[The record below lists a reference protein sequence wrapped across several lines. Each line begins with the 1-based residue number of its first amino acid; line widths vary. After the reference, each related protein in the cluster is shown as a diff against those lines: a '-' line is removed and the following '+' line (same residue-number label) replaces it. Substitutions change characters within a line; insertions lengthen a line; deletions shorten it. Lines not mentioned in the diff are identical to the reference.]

1 MGLKK
6 RSIVVPPLLHSSST
20 EPLHPFLPQLLEMLR
35 SVNLGKAHGVQGK
48 GHCTERGIVQKQA
61 GPFPLQKKQ
70 TSLACL
76 GLNLKPKP
84 AATSSPPPAHRAG
97 RRQHGAP
104 WTRVR
109 RSGSAA
115 HSPSAR
121 PAPPLPAGGTAA
133 AAGPSAPSPV
143 PFPPA
148 EHADGPEEQG
158 GGGGRPAAGAERQR
172 LGAHRLRWGRGGK
185 VSPVLLLRAG
195 AERGRPALPA
205 HQRAR
210 GAGFGCSELN
220 LASGARGE
228 PAGSSP
234 GSAPRRGG
242 SRPPAPGLGAAAGTG
257 KQPARDDPG
266 GTPEGTRRG
275 LGTSRSPAS
284 GVCGGGSAPAGPPGL
299 AVLGWCGEW
308 GW

>member
-1 MGLKK
+1 MFRNRQARFK
-6 RSIVVPPLLHSSST
+6 
-20 EPLHPFLPQLLEMLR
+20 
-35 SVNLGKAHGVQGK
+35 
-48 GHCTERGIVQKQA
+48 HCFV
-61 GPFPLQKKQ
+61 PLQNQQ

-76 GLNLKPKP
+76 GLNLKPKT

-109 RSGSAA
+109 RSGIAA

-158 GGGGRPAAGAERQR
+158 GGGGSPAAGAERQR
-172 LGAHRLRWGRGGK
+172 VGAHRLRWGRGGK

-242 SRPPAPGLGAAAGTG
+242 VAPARPRPRGCRRHRATAGTG
-257 KQPARDDPG
+257 RPRRDPG
-266 GTPEGTRRG
+266 GTPDRARDLPKPGLGCLWRG
-275 LGTSRSPAS
+275 LSARRAPWARSAGLVRGAGLV
-284 GVCGGGSAPAGPPGL
+284 GV
-299 AVLGWCGEW
+299 
-308 GW
+308 